1 MQRKIIEKLINW
13 SKQSARKP
21 LVIKGA
27 RQVGKTWAI
36 KDFGEKYFARTA
48 YFNFD
53 ANSDLL
59 QIFDVKDPHEIIR
72 LLEYVAGFKFV
83 PAETLIVFDEIQQC
97 PNALNALKYFK
108 EDAPEYFIIAAG
120 SLLGTYLAKPKTYP
134 VGMVE
139 LLEMYPLD
147 FEEFLQACD
156 SNLFEVYGN
165 MKIGEEV
172 PAIFHRK
179 FSAACHDYMI
189 VGGMPE
195 CAARWCQS
203 RNIWQIRDIQ
213 RTLLEFYEGDFA
225 KHTDSTVAERCWH
238 VWRSIPAQLAKANE
252 RFFYGTVKSG
262 ARAREYEE
270 AVLWIVHAGLFNRIH
285 NVQKIEMP
293 LRAYSELSQF
303 KLFLHD
309 TGLLCRLAGVK
320 PADIALGRDYPF
332 KGKIAENYVLQQLT
346 GKTDV
351 EPFYFMDDHS
361 REIDFLVQSQ
371 DGIIPIEVKSG
382 ENVQSISLSNYIK
395 KRKPAMAIRFSE
407 KNSGNSGGILSIPL
421 YMACKLPSLL
431 NE

>member
-1 MQRKIIEKLINW
+1 MQRKITQKLQNW
-13 SKQSARKP
+13 AKKSDRKP

-36 KDFGEKYFARTA
+36 KDFGNRFFAKIA

-53 ANSDLL
+53 ENSDLIP
-59 QIFDVKDPHEIIR
+59 IFDIKDTKEIIR
-72 LLEYVAGFKFV
+72 LLEYIAGFKFI
-83 PAETLIVFDEIQQC
+83 PSETLIIFDEIQQC

-108 EDAPEYFIIAAG
+108 ENAPQYFIIAAG

-139 LLEMYPLD
+139 LIEMYPLD
-147 FEEFLQACD
+147 FEEFLEATDQ
-156 SNLFEVYGN
+156 NLFEIYKDL
-165 MKIGEEV
+165 KIDEEV
-172 PAIFHRK
+172 QAIFHRK
-179 FSAACHDYMI
+179 LSAACHDYMI

-195 CAARWCQS
+195 CISAWSQH
-203 RNIWQIRDIQ
+203 RDIAEIRGMQ
-213 RTLLEFYEGDFA
+213 QALIEFYEGDFA
-225 KHTDSTVAERCWH
+225 KHVDSSIAERCWH

-270 AVLWIVHAGLFNRIH
+270 AVSWVVHAGLMNRIY

-309 TGLLCRLAGVK
+309 TGLLCRLASVN
-320 PADIALGRDYPF
+320 PADIALGNDYPF
-332 KGKIAENYVLQQLT
+332 KGKVAENYVLQQLI
-346 GKTDV
+346 GKTDI

-361 REIDFLVQSQ
+361 REIDFIVQSSN
-371 DGIIPIEVKSG
+371 GIVPIEVKSG
-382 ENVQSISLSNYIK
+382 DNVRSISLSNYIK
-395 KRKPAMAIRFSE
+395 KRNPPLAIRFLE
-407 KNSGNSGGILSIPL
+407 KNCGNSGGILSLPL
-421 YMACKLPSLL
+421 YMTCKLDSLL
-431 NE
+431 R

>member
-1 MQRKIIEKLINW
+1 MQRKITQKLQKWAEKSN
-13 SKQSARKP
+13 RKP

-36 KDFGEKYFARTA
+36 KDFGNRFFAKTA

-53 ANSDLL
+53 ENSDLIP
-59 QIFDVKDPHEIIR
+59 IFDIKDTQEIIR
-72 LLEYVAGFKFV
+72 LLEYIAGFKFI
-83 PAETLIVFDEIQQC
+83 PSETLIIFDEIQQC

-108 EDAPEYFIIAAG
+108 ENAPEYFIIAAG

-139 LLEMYPLD
+139 LIEMYPLD
-147 FEEFLQACD
+147 FEEFLEATDQ
-156 SNLFEVYGN
+156 NLFEIY
-165 MKIGEEV
+165 KDLKLDEEV
-172 PAIFHRK
+172 LAIFHRK
-179 FSAACHDYMI
+179 LSAACHDYMI

-195 CAARWCQS
+195 CVAAWSQNRD
-203 RNIWQIRDIQ
+203 IEQIRGMQQALI
-213 RTLLEFYEGDFA
+213 EFYEGDFA
-225 KHTDSTVAERCWH
+225 KHVDSSIAERCRH

-270 AVLWIVHAGLFNRIH
+270 AVSWVVHAGLMNRIY

-309 TGLLCRLAGVK
+309 TGLLCRLAGVN
-320 PADIALGRDYPF
+320 PADIALGNDYPF
-332 KGKIAENYVLQQLT
+332 KGKVAENYVLQQLI
-346 GKTDV
+346 GKTDI

-361 REIDFLVQSQ
+361 REIDFIVQSSN
-371 DGIIPIEVKSG
+371 GIVPIEVKAG

-395 KRKPAMAIRFSE
+395 KRNPPIAIRFSE
-407 KNSGNSGGILSIPL
+407 KNCGNSGGILSLPL
-421 YMACKLPSLL
+421 YMTCKLESLL
-431 NE
+431 R

>member
-1 MQRKIIEKLINW
+1 MQRKITQKLINW

-147 FEEFLQACD
+147 FEEFL
-156 SNLFEVYGN
+156 
-165 MKIGEEV
+165 
-172 PAIFHRK
+172 
-179 FSAACHDYMI
+179 
-189 VGGMPE
+189 
-195 CAARWCQS
+195 
-203 RNIWQIRDIQ
+203 
-213 RTLLEFYEGDFA
+213 T
-225 KHTDSTVAERCWH
+225 
-238 VWRSIPAQLAKANE
+238 
-252 RFFYGTVKSG
+252 
-262 ARAREYEE
+262 
-270 AVLWIVHAGLFNRIH
+270 
-285 NVQKIEMP
+285 
-293 LRAYSELSQF
+293 
-303 KLFLHD
+303 
-309 TGLLCRLAGVK
+309 
-320 PADIALGRDYPF
+320 
-332 KGKIAENYVLQQLT
+332 
-346 GKTDV
+346 
-351 EPFYFMDDHS
+351 
-361 REIDFLVQSQ
+361 
-371 DGIIPIEVKSG
+371 
-382 ENVQSISLSNYIK
+382 
-395 KRKPAMAIRFSE
+395 
-407 KNSGNSGGILSIPL
+407 
-421 YMACKLPSLL
+421 
-431 NE
+431 

>member
-1 MQRKIIEKLINW
+1 MQRKITENLLNW
-13 SKQSARKP
+13 RKQRVHKP

-36 KDFGEKYFARTA
+36 KDFGNRYFSKTA

-53 ANSDLL
+53 ENSDLF
-59 QIFDVKDPHEIIR
+59 QVFDIKDVREIVR
-72 LLEYVAGFKFV
+72 LLEYIAGFKFV
-83 PAETLIVFDEIQQC
+83 PSETLIIFDEIQQC

-108 EDAPEYFIIAAG
+108 ENAPEYFVVAAG

-147 FEEFLQACD
+147 FEEFLQATD
-156 SNLFEVYGN
+156 PKLFEAYNVF
-165 MKIGEEV
+165 KVGEEV
-172 PAIFHRK
+172 PALFHRK
-179 FSAACHDYMI
+179 LSAACHDYMI

-195 CAARWCQS
+195 CTDE
-203 RNIWQIRDIQ
+203 WQQHKDIERIRSLQ
-213 RTLLEFYEGDFA
+213 HALLAFYEGDFS
-225 KHTDSTVAERCWH
+225 KHTEPAIAERCWH

-270 AVLWIVHAGLFNRIH
+270 AVSWIVHAGLFNRIH
-285 NVQKIEMP
+285 NVQRIEMP
-293 LRAYSELSQF
+293 LRAYAELSQF

-309 TGLLCRLAGVK
+309 TGLLCRLSGVN
-320 PADIALGRDYPF
+320 PADIALGNDYPF

-346 GKTDV
+346 GKTDI
-351 EPFYFMDDHS
+351 EPFYFMDDHC
-361 REIDFLVQSQ
+361 REIDFIVQSKN
-371 DGIIPIEVKSG
+371 GIIPIEVKSG
-382 ENVQSISLSNYIK
+382 DNVQSISLSNYVK
-395 KRKPAMAIRFSE
+395 KRSPEMAIRFSE

-421 YMACKLPSLL
+421 YMACKLPALL
-431 NE
+431 N

>member
-1 MQRKIIEKLINW
+1 MQRKITQKLQNW
-13 SKQSARKP
+13 VNKSDRKP

-36 KDFGEKYFARTA
+36 KDFGNRFFAKTA

-53 ANSDLL
+53 ENSDLIP
-59 QIFDVKDPHEIIR
+59 IFDIKDTKEIIR
-72 LLEYVAGFKFV
+72 LLEYIAGFKFI
-83 PAETLIVFDEIQQC
+83 PSETLIIFDEIQQC

-108 EDAPEYFIIAAG
+108 ENAPQYFIIAAG

-139 LLEMYPLD
+139 LIEMYPLD
-147 FEEFLQACD
+147 FEEFLEATDQ
-156 SNLFEVYGN
+156 NLFEIY
-165 MKIGEEV
+165 KDLKLDEEV
-172 PAIFHRK
+172 QAIFHRK
-179 FSAACHDYMI
+179 LSAACHDYMI

-195 CAARWCQS
+195 CISAWSQH
-203 RNIWQIRDIQ
+203 RDIAEIRGMQ
-213 RTLLEFYEGDFA
+213 QALIEFYEGDFA
-225 KHTDSTVAERCWH
+225 KHVASSIAERCWH

-270 AVLWIVHAGLFNRIH
+270 AVSWVVHAGLMNRIY

-309 TGLLCRLAGVK
+309 TGLLCRLAGVN
-320 PADIALGRDYPF
+320 PADIALGNDYPF
-332 KGKIAENYVLQQLT
+332 KDKVAENYVLQQLI
-346 GKTDV
+346 GKTDI

-361 REIDFLVQSQ
+361 REIDFIVQSSN
-371 DGIIPIEVKSG
+371 GIVPIEVKSG
-382 ENVQSISLSNYIK
+382 DNVRSISLSNYIK
-395 KRKPAMAIRFSE
+395 KRNPPLAIRFSE
-407 KNSGNSGGILSIPL
+407 KNCGNSGGILSLPL
-421 YMACKLPSLL
+421 YMTCKLDSLL
-431 NE
+431 R

>member
-1 MQRKIIEKLINW
+1 MQRKITQKLQKWAEKSN
-13 SKQSARKP
+13 RKP

-36 KDFGEKYFARTA
+36 KDFGNRFFAKTA

-53 ANSDLL
+53 ENSDLIP
-59 QIFDVKDPHEIIR
+59 IFDIKDTQEIIR
-72 LLEYVAGFKFV
+72 LLEYIAGFKFI
-83 PAETLIVFDEIQQC
+83 PSETLIIFDEIQQC

-108 EDAPEYFIIAAG
+108 ENAPEYFIIAAG

-139 LLEMYPLD
+139 LIEMYPLD
-147 FEEFLQACD
+147 FEEFLEATDQ
-156 SNLFEVYGN
+156 NLFEIY
-165 MKIGEEV
+165 KDLKLDEEV
-172 PAIFHRK
+172 QAIFHRK
-179 FSAACHDYMI
+179 LSAACHDYMI

-195 CAARWCQS
+195 CVAAWSQNRD
-203 RNIWQIRDIQ
+203 IEQIRGMQQALI
-213 RTLLEFYEGDFA
+213 EFYEGDFA
-225 KHTDSTVAERCWH
+225 KHVDSSIAERCRH

-270 AVLWIVHAGLFNRIH
+270 AVSWVVHAGLMNRIY

-309 TGLLCRLAGVK
+309 TGLLCRLAGVN
-320 PADIALGRDYPF
+320 PADIALGNDYPF
-332 KGKIAENYVLQQLT
+332 KGKVAENYVLQQLI
-346 GKTDV
+346 GKTDI

-361 REIDFLVQSQ
+361 REIDFIVQSSN
-371 DGIIPIEVKSG
+371 GIVPIEVKAG

-395 KRKPAMAIRFSE
+395 KRNPPLAIRFSE
-407 KNSGNSGGILSIPL
+407 KNCGNSGGILSLPL
-421 YMACKLPSLL
+421 YMTCKLESLL
-431 NE
+431 R

>member
-1 MQRKIIEKLINW
+1 MQRKITQKLINW

-147 FEEFLQACD
+147 FEEFLQASN

-195 CAARWCQS
+195 CATEWCQQ
-203 RNIWQIRDIQ
+203 RNIEQIRDIQ
-213 RTLLEFYEGDFA
+213 HSLLEFYEGDFA

-252 RFFYGTVKSG
+252 RFFYGTVKRG

-270 AVLWIVHAGLFNRIH
+270 AVSWIVHAGLFNRIH

-293 LRAYSELSQF
+293 LRAYSELAQF

-309 TGLLCRLAGVK
+309 TGLLCRLSGVK

-332 KGKIAENYVLQQLT
+332 KGKIAENYVLQQLV

-351 EPFYFMDDHS
+351 EPFYFMDNHC
-361 REIDFLVQSQ
+361 REIDFLIQSQ

-382 ENVQSISLSNYIK
+382 ENVQSVSLSNYIK

-407 KNSGNSGGILSIPL
+407 KNSGNSGDILSIPL

-431 NE
+431 KE

>member
-1 MQRKIIEKLINW
+1 MQRKITQKLQNW
-13 SKQSARKP
+13 AKKSNRKP

-36 KDFGEKYFARTA
+36 KDFGNRFFAKSA

-53 ANSDLL
+53 ENSDLIPL
-59 QIFDVKDPHEIIR
+59 FDIKDTQEIIR
-72 LLEYVAGFKFV
+72 LLEYIAGFKFI
-83 PAETLIVFDEIQQC
+83 PSETLIIFDEIQQC

-108 EDAPEYFIIAAG
+108 ENAPQYFIIAAG

-139 LLEMYPLD
+139 LIEMHPLD
-147 FEEFLQACD
+147 FEEFLEATGQ
-156 SNLFEVYGN
+156 NLFEIY
-165 MKIGEEV
+165 KDLKLDEEV
-172 PAIFHRK
+172 QAIFHRK
-179 FSAACHDYMI
+179 LSAACHDYMI

-195 CAARWCQS
+195 CVAAWSQHRD
-203 RNIWQIRDIQ
+203 IEQIRGMQQALI
-213 RTLLEFYEGDFA
+213 EFYEGDFA
-225 KHTDSTVAERCWH
+225 KHVDSSIAERCWH

-270 AVLWIVHAGLFNRIH
+270 AVSWVVHAGLMNRIY

-309 TGLLCRLAGVK
+309 TGLLCRLAGVN
-320 PADIALGRDYPF
+320 PADIALGNDYPF
-332 KGKIAENYVLQQLT
+332 KGKVAENYVLQQLI
-346 GKTDV
+346 GKTDI

-361 REIDFLVQSQ
+361 REIDFIVQSSN
-371 DGIIPIEVKSG
+371 GIVPIEVKAG
-382 ENVQSISLSNYIK
+382 ENVQSISLSNYVK
-395 KRKPAMAIRFSE
+395 KRNPPIAIRFSE
-407 KNSGNSGGILSIPL
+407 KNCGNSGGILSLPL
-421 YMACKLPSLL
+421 YMTCKLDSLL
-431 NE
+431 R

>member
-1 MQRKIIEKLINW
+1 MQRKITQKLQNW
-13 SKQSARKP
+13 AKKSNRKP

-36 KDFGEKYFARTA
+36 KDFGNRFFAKSA

-53 ANSDLL
+53 ENSDLIPL
-59 QIFDVKDPHEIIR
+59 FDIKDTQEIIR
-72 LLEYVAGFKFV
+72 LLEYIAGFKFI
-83 PAETLIVFDEIQQC
+83 PSETLIIFDEIQQC

-108 EDAPEYFIIAAG
+108 ENAPQYFIIAAG

-139 LLEMYPLD
+139 LIEMHPLD
-147 FEEFLQACD
+147 FEEFLEATGQ
-156 SNLFEVYGN
+156 NLFEIY
-165 MKIGEEV
+165 KDLKLDEEV
-172 PAIFHRK
+172 QAIFHRK
-179 FSAACHDYMI
+179 LSAACHDYMI

-195 CAARWCQS
+195 CVAAWSQHRD
-203 RNIWQIRDIQ
+203 IEQIRGMQQALI
-213 RTLLEFYEGDFA
+213 EFYEGDFA
-225 KHTDSTVAERCWH
+225 KHVDSSIAERCWH

-270 AVLWIVHAGLFNRIH
+270 AVSWVVHAGLMNRIY

-309 TGLLCRLAGVK
+309 TGLLCRLAGVN
-320 PADIALGRDYPF
+320 PADIALGNDYPF
-332 KGKIAENYVLQQLT
+332 KGKVAENYVLQQLI
-346 GKTDV
+346 GKTDI

-361 REIDFLVQSQ
+361 REIDFIVQSSN
-371 DGIIPIEVKSG
+371 GIVPFEVKAG
-382 ENVQSISLSNYIK
+382 ENVQSISLSNYVK
-395 KRKPAMAIRFSE
+395 KRNPPIAIRFSE
-407 KNSGNSGGILSIPL
+407 KNCGNSGGILSLPL
-421 YMACKLPSLL
+421 YMTCKLDSLL
-431 NE
+431 R

>member
-1 MQRKIIEKLINW
+1 MQRKITQKLQIWAEKSN
-13 SKQSARKP
+13 RKP

-36 KDFGEKYFARTA
+36 KDFGNRFFAKTA

-53 ANSDLL
+53 ENSDLIP
-59 QIFDVKDPHEIIR
+59 IFDIKDTQEIIR
-72 LLEYVAGFKFV
+72 LLEYIAGFKFI
-83 PAETLIVFDEIQQC
+83 PSETLIIFDEIQQC

-108 EDAPEYFIIAAG
+108 ENAPEYFIIAAG

-139 LLEMYPLD
+139 LIEMYPLD
-147 FEEFLQACD
+147 FEEFLEATDQ
-156 SNLFEVYGN
+156 NLFEIY
-165 MKIGEEV
+165 KDLKLDEEV
-172 PAIFHRK
+172 QAIFHRK
-179 FSAACHDYMI
+179 LSAACHDYMI

-195 CAARWCQS
+195 CVAAWSQNRD
-203 RNIWQIRDIQ
+203 IEQIRGMQQALI
-213 RTLLEFYEGDFA
+213 EFYEGDFA
-225 KHTDSTVAERCWH
+225 KHVDSSIAERCRH

-270 AVLWIVHAGLFNRIH
+270 AVSWVVHAGLMNRIY

-309 TGLLCRLAGVK
+309 TGLLCRLAGVN
-320 PADIALGRDYPF
+320 PADIALGNDYPF
-332 KGKIAENYVLQQLT
+332 KGKVSENYVLQQLI
-346 GKTDV
+346 GKTDI

-361 REIDFLVQSQ
+361 REIDFIVQSSN
-371 DGIIPIEVKSG
+371 GIVPIEVKAG

-395 KRKPAMAIRFSE
+395 KRNPPLAIRFSE
-407 KNSGNSGGILSIPL
+407 KNCGNSGGILSLPL
-421 YMACKLPSLL
+421 YMTCKLEPLL
-431 NE
+431 R

>member
-1 MQRKIIEKLINW
+1 MQRKITQKLQKWAEKSN
-13 SKQSARKP
+13 RKP

-36 KDFGEKYFARTA
+36 KDFGNRFFAKTA

-53 ANSDLL
+53 ENSDLIP
-59 QIFDVKDPHEIIR
+59 IFDIKDTQEIIR
-72 LLEYVAGFKFV
+72 LLEYIAGFKFI
-83 PAETLIVFDEIQQC
+83 PSETLIIFDEIQQC

-108 EDAPEYFIIAAG
+108 ENAPEYFIIAAG

-139 LLEMYPLD
+139 LIEMSPLD
-147 FEEFLQACD
+147 FEEFLEATDQ
-156 SNLFEVYGN
+156 NLFEIY
-165 MKIGEEV
+165 KDLKLDEEV
-172 PAIFHRK
+172 LAIFHRK
-179 FSAACHDYMI
+179 LSAACHDYMI

-195 CAARWCQS
+195 CVAAWSQNRD
-203 RNIWQIRDIQ
+203 IEQIRGMQQALI
-213 RTLLEFYEGDFA
+213 EFYEGDFA
-225 KHTDSTVAERCWH
+225 KHVDSYIAERCRH

-270 AVLWIVHAGLFNRIH
+270 AVSWVVHAGLMNRIY

-309 TGLLCRLAGVK
+309 TGLLCRLAGVN
-320 PADIALGRDYPF
+320 PADIALGNDYPF
-332 KGKIAENYVLQQLT
+332 KGKVAENYVLQQLI
-346 GKTDV
+346 GKTDI

-361 REIDFLVQSQ
+361 REIDFIVQSSN
-371 DGIIPIEVKSG
+371 GIVPIEVKAG

-395 KRKPAMAIRFSE
+395 KRNPPLAIRFSE
-407 KNSGNSGGILSIPL
+407 KNCGNSGGILSLPL
-421 YMACKLPSLL
+421 YMTCKLESLL
-431 NE
+431 R

>member
-1 MQRKIIEKLINW
+1 MQRKITQKLQKWAEKSN
-13 SKQSARKP
+13 RKP

-36 KDFGEKYFARTA
+36 KDFGNRFFAKTA

-53 ANSDLL
+53 ENSDLIP
-59 QIFDVKDPHEIIR
+59 IFDIKDTQEIIR
-72 LLEYVAGFKFV
+72 LLEYIAGFKFI
-83 PAETLIVFDEIQQC
+83 PSETLIIFDEIQQC

-108 EDAPEYFIIAAG
+108 ENAPQYFIIAAG

-139 LLEMYPLD
+139 LIEMYPLD
-147 FEEFLQACD
+147 FEEFLEATDQ
-156 SNLFEVYGN
+156 NLFEIY
-165 MKIGEEV
+165 KDLKLDEEV
-172 PAIFHRK
+172 QAIFHRK
-179 FSAACHDYMI
+179 LSAACHDYMI

-195 CAARWCQS
+195 CVAAWNQNRD
-203 RNIWQIRDIQ
+203 IEQIRGMQ
-213 RTLLEFYEGDFA
+213 QTLIEFYEGDFA
-225 KHTDSTVAERCWH
+225 KHVDSSIAERCRH

-270 AVLWIVHAGLFNRIH
+270 AVSWVVHAGLMNRIY

-309 TGLLCRLAGVK
+309 TGLLCRLAGVN
-320 PADIALGRDYPF
+320 PADIALGNDYPF
-332 KGKIAENYVLQQLT
+332 KGKVSENYVLQQLI
-346 GKTDV
+346 GKTDI

-361 REIDFLVQSQ
+361 REIDFIVQSSN
-371 DGIIPIEVKSG
+371 GIVPIEVKSG
-382 ENVQSISLSNYIK
+382 DNVRSISLSNYIK
-395 KRKPAMAIRFSE
+395 KRNPPLAIRFSE
-407 KNSGNSGGILSIPL
+407 KNCGNSGGILSLPL
-421 YMACKLPSLL
+421 YMTCKLESLL
-431 NE
+431 R

>member
-1 MQRKIIEKLINW
+1 MQRKITQKLQKWAEKSN
-13 SKQSARKP
+13 RKP

-36 KDFGEKYFARTA
+36 KDFGDRFFAKTA

-53 ANSDLL
+53 ENSDLIP
-59 QIFDVKDPHEIIR
+59 IFDIKDTQEIIR
-72 LLEYVAGFKFV
+72 LLEYIAGFKFI
-83 PAETLIVFDEIQQC
+83 PSETLIIFDEIQQC

-108 EDAPEYFIIAAG
+108 ENAPEYFIIAAG

-139 LLEMYPLD
+139 LIEMYPLD
-147 FEEFLQACD
+147 FEEFLEATDQ
-156 SNLFEVYGN
+156 NLFEIY
-165 MKIGEEV
+165 KDLKLDEEV
-172 PAIFHRK
+172 QAIFHRK
-179 FSAACHDYMI
+179 LSAACHDYMI

-195 CAARWCQS
+195 CVAAWSQNRD
-203 RNIWQIRDIQ
+203 IEQIRGMQQALI
-213 RTLLEFYEGDFA
+213 EFYEGDFA
-225 KHTDSTVAERCWH
+225 KHVDSSIAERCRH

-270 AVLWIVHAGLFNRIH
+270 AVSWVVHAGLMNRIY

-309 TGLLCRLAGVK
+309 TGLLCRLAGVN
-320 PADIALGRDYPF
+320 PADIALGNDYPF
-332 KGKIAENYVLQQLT
+332 KGKVAENYVLQQLI
-346 GKTDV
+346 GKTDI

-361 REIDFLVQSQ
+361 REIDFIVQSSN
-371 DGIIPIEVKSG
+371 GIVPIEVKAG

-395 KRKPAMAIRFSE
+395 KRNPPLAIRFSE
-407 KNSGNSGGILSIPL
+407 KNCGNSGGILSLPL
-421 YMACKLPSLL
+421 YMICKLPPLL
-431 NE
+431 D

>member
-1 MQRKIIEKLINW
+1 MQRKITQKLQNW
-13 SKQSARKP
+13 VNKSDRKP

-36 KDFGEKYFARTA
+36 KDFGNRFFAKTA

-53 ANSDLL
+53 ENSDLIP
-59 QIFDVKDPHEIIR
+59 IFDIKDTKEIIR
-72 LLEYVAGFKFV
+72 LLEYIAGFKFI
-83 PAETLIVFDEIQQC
+83 PSETLIIFDEIQQC

-108 EDAPEYFIIAAG
+108 ENAPQYFIIAAG

-139 LLEMYPLD
+139 LIEMYPLD
-147 FEEFLQACD
+147 FEEFLEATDQ
-156 SNLFEVYGN
+156 NLFEIY
-165 MKIGEEV
+165 KDLKLDEEV
-172 PAIFHRK
+172 QAIFHRK
-179 FSAACHDYMI
+179 LFAACHDYMI

-195 CAARWCQS
+195 CISAWSQH
-203 RNIWQIRDIQ
+203 RDIAEIRGMQ
-213 RTLLEFYEGDFA
+213 QALIEFYEGDFA
-225 KHTDSTVAERCWH
+225 KHVDSSIAERCWH

-270 AVLWIVHAGLFNRIH
+270 AVSWVVHAGLMNRIY

-309 TGLLCRLAGVK
+309 TGLLCRLAGVN
-320 PADIALGRDYPF
+320 PADIALGNDYPF
-332 KGKIAENYVLQQLT
+332 KGKVAENYVLQQLI
-346 GKTDV
+346 GKTDI

-361 REIDFLVQSQ
+361 REIDFIVQSSN
-371 DGIIPIEVKSG
+371 GIVPIEVKSG
-382 ENVQSISLSNYIK
+382 DNVRSISLSNYIK
-395 KRKPAMAIRFSE
+395 KRNPPLAIRFSE
-407 KNSGNSGGILSIPL
+407 KNCGNSGGILSLPL
-421 YMACKLPSLL
+421 YMTCKLDSLL
-431 NE
+431 R

>member
-1 MQRKIIEKLINW
+1 MKRKITEKLLKWHNQ
-13 SKQSARKP
+13 KTRKP

-36 KDFGEKYFARTA
+36 KDFGNRYFSKTA

-53 ANSDLL
+53 ENPDLL
-59 QIFDVKDPHEIIR
+59 QVFDMKDVHEIVR
-72 LLEYVAGFKFV
+72 LLEYIVGFKFI
-83 PAETLIVFDEIQQC
+83 PSETLIIFDEVQQC

-108 EDAPEYFIIAAG
+108 ENAPEYFIIAAG

-147 FEEFLQACD
+147 FEEFLQATD
-156 SNLFEVYGN
+156 PKLFEAYEVFNVGE
-165 MKIGEEV
+165 KI
-172 PAIFHRK
+172 PTYFHRK
-179 FSAACHDYMI
+179 LSAACHDYMI
-189 VGGMPE
+189 IGGMPE
-195 CAARWCQS
+195 CTDAWRK
-203 RNIWQIRDIQ
+203 NKDIGQIGKIQ
-213 RTLLEFYEGDFA
+213 HALLEFYEGDFS
-225 KHTDSTVAERCWH
+225 KHTEPTIAERCWH

-270 AVLWIVHAGLFNRIH
+270 AVSWIVHAGLFNRIC

-293 LRAYSELSQF
+293 LKAYSELSHF

-309 TGLLCRLAGVK
+309 TGLLCRLAGVN

-332 KGKIAENYVLQQLT
+332 KGKIAENYVLQQLM
-346 GKTDV
+346 GKMDV
-351 EPFYFMDDHS
+351 EPFYFMDDHC
-361 REIDFLVQSQ
+361 REIDFIVQSK

-382 ENVQSISLSNYIK
+382 ENVQSISLSNYVK
-395 KRKPAMAIRFSE
+395 KRSPAMAIRFSE
-407 KNSGNSGGILSIPL
+407 KNSGNNGGILSIPL
-421 YMACKLPSLL
+421 YMTCKLPHLL
-431 NE
+431 N

>member
-1 MQRKIIEKLINW
+1 MQRKITQKLQNWAEKSN
-13 SKQSARKP
+13 RKP

-36 KDFGEKYFARTA
+36 KDFGNRFFAKTA

-53 ANSDLL
+53 ENSDLIP
-59 QIFDVKDPHEIIR
+59 IFDIKDTQEIIR
-72 LLEYVAGFKFV
+72 LLEYIAGFKFI
-83 PAETLIVFDEIQQC
+83 PSETLIIFDEIQQC

-108 EDAPEYFIIAAG
+108 ENAPEYFIIAAG

-139 LLEMYPLD
+139 LIEMYPLD
-147 FEEFLQACD
+147 FEEFLEATDQ
-156 SNLFEVYGN
+156 NFFEIY
-165 MKIGEEV
+165 KDLKLDEEV
-172 PAIFHRK
+172 QAIFHRK
-179 FSAACHDYMI
+179 LSAACHDYMI

-195 CAARWCQS
+195 CVAAWSQNRD
-203 RNIWQIRDIQ
+203 IEQIRGMQQALI
-213 RTLLEFYEGDFA
+213 EFYEGDFA
-225 KHTDSTVAERCWH
+225 KHVDSSIAERCRH

-270 AVLWIVHAGLFNRIH
+270 AVSWVVHAGLMNRIY

-309 TGLLCRLAGVK
+309 TGLLCRLAGVN
-320 PADIALGRDYPF
+320 PADIALGNDYPF
-332 KGKIAENYVLQQLT
+332 KGKMAENYVLQQLI
-346 GKTDV
+346 GKTDI

-361 REIDFLVQSQ
+361 REIDFIVQSSN
-371 DGIIPIEVKSG
+371 GIVPIEVKAG
-382 ENVQSISLSNYIK
+382 ENVRSISLSNYIK
-395 KRKPAMAIRFSE
+395 KRNPPLAIRFSE
-407 KNSGNSGGILSIPL
+407 KNCGNSGGILSLPL
-421 YMACKLPSLL
+421 YMTCKLESLL
-431 NE
+431 R

>member
-1 MQRKIIEKLINW
+1 MQRKITQKLINW

-147 FEEFLQACD
+147 FEEFLQASN

-203 RNIWQIRDIQ
+203 GNIGQIRDIQ

-332 KGKIAENYVLQQLT
+332 KGKIAENYVLQQLV

-351 EPFYFMDDHS
+351 EPFYFMDNHC

>member
-1 MQRKIIEKLINW
+1 MQRKITQKLQNW
-13 SKQSARKP
+13 VNKSDRKP

-36 KDFGEKYFARTA
+36 KDFGNRFFAKTA

-53 ANSDLL
+53 ENSDLIP
-59 QIFDVKDPHEIIR
+59 IFDIKDTKEIIR
-72 LLEYVAGFKFV
+72 LLEYIAGFKFI
-83 PAETLIVFDEIQQC
+83 PSETLIIFDEIQQC

-108 EDAPEYFIIAAG
+108 ENAPQYFIIAAG

-139 LLEMYPLD
+139 LIEMYPLD
-147 FEEFLQACD
+147 FEEFLEATDQ
-156 SNLFEVYGN
+156 NLFEIY
-165 MKIGEEV
+165 KDLKLDEEV
-172 PAIFHRK
+172 QAIFHRK
-179 FSAACHDYMI
+179 LSAACHDYMI

-195 CAARWCQS
+195 CISAWSQH
-203 RNIWQIRDIQ
+203 RDIAEIRGMQ
-213 RTLLEFYEGDFA
+213 QALIEFYEGDFA
-225 KHTDSTVAERCWH
+225 KHVDSSIAERCWH

-270 AVLWIVHAGLFNRIH
+270 AVSWVVHAGLMNRIY

-309 TGLLCRLAGVK
+309 TGLLCRLAGVN
-320 PADIALGRDYPF
+320 PADIALGNDYPF
-332 KGKIAENYVLQQLT
+332 KGKVAENYVLQQLI
-346 GKTDV
+346 GKTDI

-361 REIDFLVQSQ
+361 REIDFIVQSSN
-371 DGIIPIEVKSG
+371 GIVPIEVKSG
-382 ENVQSISLSNYIK
+382 DNVRSISLSNYIK
-395 KRKPAMAIRFSE
+395 KRNPPLAIRFSE
-407 KNSGNSGGILSIPL
+407 KNCGNSGGILSLPL
-421 YMACKLPSLL
+421 YMTCKLDSLL
-431 NE
+431 R

>member
-1 MQRKIIEKLINW
+1 MQRKITQKLQNWAEKSN
-13 SKQSARKP
+13 RKP

-36 KDFGEKYFARTA
+36 KDFGNRFFAKTA

-53 ANSDLL
+53 ENSDLIP
-59 QIFDVKDPHEIIR
+59 IFDIKDTQEIIR
-72 LLEYVAGFKFV
+72 LLEYIAGFKFI
-83 PAETLIVFDEIQQC
+83 PSETLIIFDEIQQC

-108 EDAPEYFIIAAG
+108 ENAPEYFIIAAG

-139 LLEMYPLD
+139 LIEMYPLD
-147 FEEFLQACD
+147 FEEFLEATDQ
-156 SNLFEVYGN
+156 NLFEIY
-165 MKIGEEV
+165 KDLKLDEEV
-172 PAIFHRK
+172 LAIFHRK
-179 FSAACHDYMI
+179 LSAACHDYMI

-195 CAARWCQS
+195 CVAAWSQNRD
-203 RNIWQIRDIQ
+203 IEQIRGMQQALI
-213 RTLLEFYEGDFA
+213 EFYEGDFA
-225 KHTDSTVAERCWH
+225 KHVDSSIAERCRH

-270 AVLWIVHAGLFNRIH
+270 AVSWVVHAGLMNRIY

-309 TGLLCRLAGVK
+309 TGLLCRLAGVN
-320 PADIALGRDYPF
+320 PADIALGNDYPF
-332 KGKIAENYVLQQLT
+332 KGKVAENYVLQQLI
-346 GKTDV
+346 GKTDI

-361 REIDFLVQSQ
+361 REIDFIVQSSN
-371 DGIIPIEVKSG
+371 GIVPIEVKAG

-395 KRKPAMAIRFSE
+395 KRNPPLAIRFSE
-407 KNSGNSGGILSIPL
+407 KNCGNSGGILSLPL
-421 YMACKLPSLL
+421 YMTCKLEPLL
-431 NE
+431 R